1 VNLDHLKVFYM
12 AATKK
17 NFSETAKHMHLSQP
31 TVSLQIQQLESSLN
45 VKLFER
51 TTKSI
56 KLTDFGRVL
65 FDYAAKILQLI
76 DQAKKELYLL
86 SESIHGELNVGA
98 SLTTGEYI
106 LPYLLGAFAKEY
118 PQVNLLMKT
127 YNSHQIIQQLEDEEI
142 HIGFIEAP
150 IEHEHLYQFPFLSDE
165 LVVIS
170 SATDPSSFLKGKKF
184 ITPHELFSLP
194 IILREPGSGT
204 RQVLEDRLRE
214 NQLDPAKLNVVL
226 ELGSTESIKATVET
240 GLGISIISESS
251 IQKELKLGTLKKVN
265 IRGINL
271 QRYFYLVYL
280 KNKIIP
286 STADVFLQF
295 VLKNVDSLLTQSL
308 HSFVKEQNEPQDPV
322 NFIYMI

>member
-1 VNLDHLKVFYM
+1 MNLDHLKVFYV

-17 NFSETAKHMHLSQP
+17 NFSETAKIMHLSQP
-31 TVSLQIQQLESSLN
+31 TVSLQIQQLESTLN

-56 KLTDFGRVL
+56 KLTDFGKVL
-65 FDYAAKILQLI
+65 FDYAEKILHLV

-106 LPYLLGAFAKEY
+106 LPYLLGSFAKAY
-118 PQVNLLMKT
+118 PKINLLMKT
-127 YNSHQIIQQLEDEEI
+127 YNSHQIIQQLENEEI

-150 IEHEHLYQFPFLSDE
+150 IEHEHLYQYPFLTDE

-170 SATDPSSFLKGKKF
+170 SVSDPPPLLKNKKF
-184 ITPHELFSLP
+184 ITANELFSLP

-204 RQVLEDRLRE
+204 RQVMEDRLRE
-214 NQLDPAKLNVVL
+214 NQLDPTKLNVVL
-226 ELGSTESIKATVET
+226 ELGSTESIKATVES
-240 GLGISIISESS
+240 GLGISVISESS

-280 KNKIIP
+280 ENKIMP
-286 STADVFLQF
+286 STADVFLKF
-295 VLKNVDSLLTQSL
+295 VLKNVDSLINPSTHLN
-308 HSFVKEQNEPQDPV
+308 VKETCEPNDPA
-322 NFIYMI
+322 NFNYMI